1 MEGFNLTDF
10 FLDVQSSSAIM
21 YWLIDTFNLM
31 KKEFYTEL
39 YELFS
44 RLKTPEDAQLF
55 LGDMLTPH
63 ELEQVAERWQ
73 LVKRLAKG
81 MPQRKIKEEL
91 GISIEKVTRG
101 SKELQKGKGGFQMF
115 L

>member
-1 MEGFNLTDF
+1 
-10 FLDVQSSSAIM
+10 VQSLIAIM
-21 YWLIDTFNLM
+21 YWLIDTLIPM
-31 KKEFYTEL
+31 KKEYYTEL

-44 RLKTPEDAQLF
+44 RLKTSEEAKLF

-63 ELEQVAERWQ
+63 ELDQVAERWQ
-73 LVKRLAKG
+73 LVKRLSKG
-81 MPQRKIKEEL
+81 MPQRKIKDEL

-101 SKELQKGKGGFQMF
+101 SKELQKGKGGFQLF